1 MDLVGQTM
9 IAKEPVPHGTERFIG
24 FQLGGESFYAAAV
37 GVLQVVQPMQVAA
50 LPNSP
55 SWLLGLAAHRGEI
68 VAVLDPRLFRSDIG
82 SADTG
87 RMSKTLIFH
96 PAEQNLSY
104 ALPIDRLDEVVA
116 LPPHQSSSKVG
127 PSNGDLYY
135 EIVVDGRTMR
145 VVDHVNLFRN
155 FNFSETAQ

>member
-1 MDLVGQTM
+1 MDFAGQTT
-9 IAKEPVPHGTERFIG
+9 IASARVPHGTERFIG
-24 FQLGGESFYAAAV
+24 FQLGDESFYVAAA
-37 GVLQVVQPMQVAA
+37 GVLQVVQPLQVAA

-68 VAVLDPRLFRSDIG
+68 VAVLDPRILRSNIG
-82 SADTG
+82 SASPG
-87 RMSKTLIFH
+87 WMSKTLIFH

-116 LPPHQSSSKVG
+116 LPPRQSPSKFG
-127 PSNGDLYY
+127 LGNENLFY
-135 EIVVDGRTMR
+135 EIVVDRRTMR
-145 VVDHVNLFRN
+145 VLDHVNLFRN